1 MRDLMTLPK
10 AELHIHL
17 EGAMRIGTALDLA
30 DRQGLPVPAGLVD
43 GAWRFRDFLDFIDQY
58 IALCS
63 MLNDPED
70 FRRLGYEVTH
80 DLSRNGVQYAE
91 AVFSPSNHAARLHGD
106 WIGPIEAVLDGLEA
120 GARDFGTI
128 VRLTPDIVRDLGT
141 EQAQHV
147 LDVALRFAGRG
158 VVALNCAGSERAGI
172 EPFGPYFRT
181 AKEAGLGSVPH
192 AGEWAG
198 PQNVWDTL
206 AAFEPDRIGHGV
218 RAIDDPELVATL
230 AERAIPLEISPLSNV
245 ATGVYPS
252 LAEHPFMRLRDA
264 GVIVTLNSDDP
275 PMFGDAWVGRVYEA
289 ARDAWGLDDV
299 QLAQIARTAVDV
311 SFADTAT
318 KREIAAG
325 IDVWLGSEPEPVT
338 AP

>member
-1 MRDLMTLPK
+1 
-10 AELHIHL
+10 
-17 EGAMRIGTALDLA
+17 
-30 DRQGLPVPAGLVD
+30 
-43 GAWRFRDFLDFIDQY
+43 
-58 IALCS
+58 
-63 MLNDPED
+63 
-70 FRRLGYEVTH
+70 
-80 DLSRNGVQYAE
+80 
-91 AVFSPSNHAARLHGD
+91 
-106 WIGPIEAVLDGLEA
+106 AVLDGLAA
-120 GARDFGTI
+120 GARDFGTV

-141 EQAQHV
+141 EQAQRV
-147 LDVALRFAGRG
+147 LDVALRFAGHG

-206 AAFEPDRIGHGV
+206 ATFEPDRIGHGV

-230 AERAIPLEISPLSNV
+230 ADRAIPLEISPLSNV

-289 ARDAWGLDDV
+289 ARDAWGLDDGH
-299 QLAQIARTAVDV
+299 LARIARTAVDV
-311 SFADTAT
+311 SFADAAT
-318 KREIAAG
+318 KREIGAG
-325 IDVWLGSEPEPVT
+325 IDAWLGSEPEPVT